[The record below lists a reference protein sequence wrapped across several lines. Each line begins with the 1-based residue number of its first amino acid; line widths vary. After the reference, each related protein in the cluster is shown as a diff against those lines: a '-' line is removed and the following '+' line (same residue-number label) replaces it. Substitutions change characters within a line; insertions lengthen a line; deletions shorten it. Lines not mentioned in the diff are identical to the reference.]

1 MQVQEPVAQAES
13 GFHQRPPGLPAADA
27 VHPEAPPVL
36 ERFDGGGRAGPEE
49 AVGVGGTG
57 QADLIEPVLQVGY
70 RRPLVARL

>member
-1 MQVQEPVAQAES
+1 
-13 GFHQRPPGLPAADA
+13 
-27 VHPEAPPVL
+27 VL